1 MQFRI
6 SYTEIQSMVYRKANK
21 TIMFSYNSE
30 HSVRVGY
37 DINVLFKTTNVGLDV
52 TVEHVD
58 NSSVLLNYSG
68 GMGIEF
74 MVKQALEH
82 AKNQPGADMLDAVD
96 GSKLIFHLDKNPQLR
111 LILEN
116 VTLQDIR
123 FDEHDVI
130 IEFVPKAF

>member
-6 SYTEIQSMVYRKANK
+6 SYTEIQSLVYRKANK
-21 TIMFSYNSE
+21 TILFSYNSE

-52 TVEHVD
+52 TVERVD
-58 NSSVLLNYSG
+58 NTSVLLSYSC

-74 MVKQALEH
+74 MVKQALEK
-82 AKNQPGADMLDAVD
+82 AKGQPGIDMLEAVE
-96 GSKLIFHLDKNPQLR
+96 GNKLIFHLDKNPQLCQ
-111 LILEN
+111 ILEN

-123 FDEHDVI
+123 FDERDVI
-130 IEFVPKAF
+130 IEFTPKAF